1 VRAGWDDFEATL
13 VEEAADVEAR
23 ARRAPDRAVLLG
35 AFMEGAVE
43 RWFARAGEIRAE
55 LVRTAVQ

>member
-1 VRAGWDDFEATL
+1 
-13 VEEAADVEAR
+13 
-23 ARRAPDRAVLLG
+23 
-35 AFMEGAVE
+35 MEGAVE